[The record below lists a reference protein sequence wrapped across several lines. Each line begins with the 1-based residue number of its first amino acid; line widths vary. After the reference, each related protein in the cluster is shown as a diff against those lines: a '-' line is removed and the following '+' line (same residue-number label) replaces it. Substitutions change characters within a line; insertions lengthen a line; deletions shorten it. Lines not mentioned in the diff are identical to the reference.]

1 MIMKTFRILLTVFLS
16 QTALLCLAQ
25 PPQHE
30 KAEQFYAQYLAVYQ
44 NENSGKTEIK
54 SALHFLNSAI
64 QLDPKIFK
72 YSYALGAGY
81 KYLNDYVNAKIWYQK
96 SLALTNNQ
104 TEKAGIENLIGYCSM
119 KLTEAKLATRA
130 TNGTGVL
137 ISFILKGSTNELQ
150 DNIIENFTKALPE
163 TLVGNETGP
172 IADILKSK
180 IGNCDIYV
188 KNEFLV
194 VSLSSHR
201 SAKEHYERGIADF
214 DDYFKQTF
222 SFQKPTHY
230 VTILL
235 TEDPMILVEAT
246 NRLYPEAHL
255 QPYAPFLG
263 YFNRKDNLIAANGGM
278 YGYGTLLHELMH
290 ANMNADFPDAPVWL
304 NEGLCSLYE
313 RTEWQ
318 GNRLKGLPNWRFD
331 RVKPDNFHSLE
342 QLAENMNNQKLFEIR
357 MLLMYLDQINKIGE
371 FYHYI
376 KSNKESLDLLK
387 CFQHFDIS
395 NTKWEEF
402 ITTTLSEY
410 NTEIYASSGSLSN
423 PDEIKFIQEAL
434 NTILG
439 KQLKVDGFWG
449 EGSQSLLIEFQQ
461 KFGLAPDGQYGA
473 KTRAML
479 EKQYDKILM
488 K

>member
-1 MIMKTFRILLTVFLS
+1 MIMKTYTVLLTVFFILAALIC
-16 QTALLCLAQ
+16 QTQ

-44 NENSGKTEIK
+44 NENSGKTEVK
-54 SALHFLNSAI
+54 NALHFLNSAF
-64 QLDPKIFK
+64 QLDPKVFK

-81 KYLNDYVNAKIWYQK
+81 KYISDYTNAKIWYQK
-96 SLALTNNQ
+96 SLALTSNQ
-104 TEKAGIENLIGYCSM
+104 TEKAGIEKQIGYCNM
-119 KLTEAKLATRA
+119 KLMEAKLATRT
-130 TNGTGVL
+130 TNGPGVL
-137 ISFILKGSTNELQ
+137 VSFIMKGSTNELQ
-150 DNIIENFTKALPE
+150 DNIIENFAKALPE

-172 IADILKSK
+172 LTDILKSK
-180 IGNCDIYV
+180 IGDCDIYV

-194 VSLSSHR
+194 ASLSSQR
-201 SAKEHYERGIADF
+201 NAKEHYERGIADF
-214 DDYFKQTF
+214 DAYFKQTF

-235 TEDPMILVEAT
+235 TEDPMELVDAT

-290 ANMNADFPDAPVWL
+290 SNINADFPDAPVWI

-318 GNRLKGLPNWRFD
+318 GNRLIGLPNWRFD
-331 RVKPDNFHSLE
+331 RVKPSDFHNLE
-342 QLAENMNNQKLFEIR
+342 QLAENINIKNLSEIR
-357 MLLMYLDQINKIGE
+357 MLLMYVDHINKIGE

-376 KSNKESLDLLK
+376 KTNKESLDLSK
-387 CFQHFDIS
+387 CFQHFDIT

-402 ITTTLSEY
+402 ITNTLSEY
-410 NTEIYASSGSLSN
+410 NTELYASMGSLSN
-423 PDEIKFIQEAL
+423 PEEIKYIQEAL

-449 EGSQSLLIEFQQ
+449 SGSENALIEFQQ
-461 KFGLAPDGQYGA
+461 KFGLKPDGQYGA
-473 KTRAML
+473 KTRDMID
-479 EKQYDKILM
+479 KQYNKMLI